1 MDVREARARFAAA
14 RRLFLASTGRDGQPH
29 VVPVTFAMPDQDSV
43 VFAVDHKPKTTT
55 RLRRLQ
61 NIRENPRVALLADG
75 YEDSDWTRLWW
86 VRADA
91 TATVLEPIS
100 PGWEAAV
107 EALVGRYQQYRA
119 HRPDGPVVWC
129 SVERWVSW
137 SGS

>member
-1 MDVREARARFAAA
+1 M
-14 RRLFLASTGRDGQPH
+14 
-29 VVPVTFAMPDQDSV
+29 TFAMPDQDSV